1 MSEITSLAQLDFK
14 KQYTYQDYYSWQFRD
29 RVELIDGF
37 IHRMVPAPSTIHQRV
52 SGSIMAALFL
62 VAKNSNYKVY
72 PGPFD
77 VRLVSEDGIIRDTVQ
92 PDISVICDP
101 TKLDSRGC
109 VGAPDL
115 VVEILSASSSQR
127 DLRLKYDLY
136 RKHGVKEYWVVHP
149 EEKTMLIYTLDD
161 KQQYQASRLYTR
173 GDIISSKVFKGFTL
187 DLDEVFDPFD
197 WDKVAEREATYNRM

>member
-1 MSEITSLAQLDFK
+1 MVLYIGWYPLQALSIREFREVL
-14 KQYTYQDYYSWQFRD
+14 WQRF
-29 RVELIDGF
+29 
-37 IHRMVPAPSTIHQRV
+37 
-52 SGSIMAALFL
+52 FL
-62 VAKNSNYKVY
+62 LRKNSNYKVY
-72 PGPFD
+72 SGPFD
-77 VRLVSEDGIIRDTVQ
+77 IRLVSEDGIIRDTVQ

-173 GDIISSKVFKGFTL
+173 GDIISSKVFKCFTL